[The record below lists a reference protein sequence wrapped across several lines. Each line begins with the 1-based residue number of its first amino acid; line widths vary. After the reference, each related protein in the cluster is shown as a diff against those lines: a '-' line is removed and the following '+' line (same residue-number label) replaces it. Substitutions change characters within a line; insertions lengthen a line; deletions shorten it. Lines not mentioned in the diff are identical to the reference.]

1 MAGKKMTK
9 NGGDA
14 QASLLVQARR
24 FVRRRYHTR
33 GARGLVAPLVG
44 AVVFVTVG
52 VLLDVFAPEGRWW
65 MYARSVPALGGGVCL
80 AVCVGVLGLFWTDVR
95 RRTKPDGWVPWKK
108 RLSVRQRVAVSVLG
122 FSVAALL
129 SMASAGTWAYT
140 LGACVMV
147 CYVLSCIQWVW
158 PTRAESDRMEL
169 GIRDERDG
177 RARVGVART
186 FDNAVSAARNRRR
199 RGRW

>member
-1 MAGKKMTK
+1 MAGNGKK
-9 NGGDA
+9 NDG
-14 QASLLVQARR
+14 QVSLMVQARR
-24 FVRRRYHTR
+24 FVRRRYHTK

-80 AVCVGVLGLFWTDVR
+80 AVAVGVLGLFWTDVR
-95 RRTKPDGWVPWKK
+95 RRTKPDGWEPWKN
-108 RLSVRQRVAVSVLG
+108 RLSVRQRAAACVLG

-140 LGACVMV
+140 LGA
-147 CYVLSCIQWVW
+147 W

-186 FDNAVSAARNRRR
+186 FDNAVSAARKRRR

>member
-1 MAGKKMTK
+1 MVTDNGK
-9 NGGDA
+9 GGDG
-14 QASLLVQARR
+14 QVSLMVQARR
-24 FVRRRYHTR
+24 FVRRRYHTK
-33 GARGLVAPLVG
+33 GARGLVVPLVG

-52 VLLDVFAPEGRWW
+52 VLLDAFAPEGRWW

-80 AVCVGVLGLFWTDVR
+80 AVAVGVLGLFWTDVR
-95 RRTKPDGWVPWKK
+95 RRTKPDGWEPWKN
-108 RLSVRQRVAVSVLG
+108 RLSVRQRAAACVLG

-147 CYVLSCIQWVW
+147 CYVLSCVQWAW

-186 FDNAVSAARNRRR
+186 FDNAVSAARKRRR